1 MPVCER
7 CLGLYLGAL
16 WSLVL
21 VLALRPLPTKAML
34 WLHGLAMLSMVPF
47 GYHLVPHGPVVRT
60 VTGFVFGLGMMYY
73 LLLVP
78 AEMLGWERLATNRSL
93 MPFVA
98 VALVPLPVIVST
110 AQYGSAVAGSLLSLL
125 ALAGLAVTALLALGN
140 AVALCDRLVAGRQ
153 KAPV

>member
-21 VLALRPLPTKAML
+21 VLVLRPLPTRAML

-78 AEMLGWERLATNRSL
+78 AEMLGRERLARSRSL
-93 MPFVA
+93 IPFVA
-98 VALVPLPVIVST
+98 LALLPLSLIVLT
-110 AQYGSAVAGSLLSLL
+110 AQYGSALAGSLLSLL
-125 ALAGLAVTALLALGN
+125 ALAGLAATALLALGN
-140 AVALCDRLVAGRQ
+140 AVALCGRLVTGWQ

>member
-1 MPVCER
+1 
-7 CLGLYLGAL
+7 
-16 WSLVL
+16 
-21 VLALRPLPTKAML
+21 
-34 WLHGLAMLSMVPF
+34 MVPF